1 MGQTEKLK
9 SFFIQSKRVWQ
20 ILKKPSSTEFKT
32 VTKISAIG
40 ILALGAMGFIISDG
54 MKFVTNLIK

>member
-1 MGQTEKLK
+1 MGYSEKLK

-20 ILKKPSSTEFKT
+20 ILKKPNMIEFKT

-54 MKFVTNLIK
+54 MKFIKNFLV